1 MSDGRETFDYWQG
14 IAKQPSPHNIPQV
27 SSGKRIKRHKLPIVL
42 TEYPTGETTVT
53 VNGTEYFGVG
63 EKELL
68 DLVQA
73 YLIGKVETKAEQTK
87 PKPTR

>member
-14 IAKQPSPHNIPQV
+14 IAKQPSPYKIPHA
-27 SSGKRIKRHKLPIVL
+27 SNGKRIKRHKLPIVL

-53 VNGTEYFGVG
+53 VNGEEYFGVG

-73 YLIGKVETKAEQTK
+73 YLIAKVATKAEQPK